1 MCLGVLAKV
10 VDVEGII
17 ARVSIGGAV
26 VEVLNGVEEVKPGD
40 VVIVHA
46 GTIIQRVGPDDVI
59 ENLYAVYEMQKTH
72 YMLNNYSEEEAT
84 RLALE
89 DMKKLASDLGLDPAD
104 VERKIASMRP
114 EDWLKT
120 F

>member
-26 VEVLNGVEEVKPGD
+26 VEVLNGVEGVKPGD

-46 GTIIQRVGPDDVI
+46 GTIIQRVGLEDVI
-59 ENLYAVYEMQKTH
+59 ENLYAVYEVQKTH
-72 YMLNNYSEEEAT
+72 YLLNNYSEEEAS

-89 DMKKLASDLGLDPAD
+89 DIKRFASDLGLDPAD
-104 VERKIASMRP
+104 VERKITGMGS
-114 EDWLKT
+114 EDWSKT

>member
-10 VDVEGII
+10 VEVEGII
-17 ARVSIGGAV
+17 ARVNLGGAV
-26 VEVLNGVEEVKPGD
+26 VEVLNGVEGVKPGD

-46 GTIIQRVGPDDVI
+46 GTIIQKVGLDDVV
-59 ENLYAVYEMQKTH
+59 ENLYAVFEMQKTH
-72 YMLNNYSEEEAT
+72 YMLNNYSEEEASK
-84 RLALE
+84 LALE
-89 DMKKLASDLGLDPAD
+89 DIKRFASELGLDPAE
-104 VERKIASMRP
+104 VERRIASMSP

>member
-26 VEVLNGVEEVKPGD
+26 VEVLNSVEEVKPGD

-46 GTIIQRVGPDDVI
+46 GTIIQRVGLEDVI

-72 YMLNNYSEEEAT
+72 YLLNNYSEEEASK
-84 RLALE
+84 LALE
-89 DMKKLASDLGLDPAD
+89 DIKRFASDLGLDPAD
-104 VERKIASMRP
+104 VERRIASMSS
-114 EDWLKT
+114 EDWSKT